1 MTARH
6 FVGRML
12 VGFFNVMSFSLLS
25 KKSSACTAGVVV
37 AGMVA
42 ASTFVLAPA
51 AQAAITNFDLTF
63 SAAPGFDN
71 SPSPLTIGPVG
82 VDNIILTL
90 SNPQG
95 TSLPTN
101 SLNRNPAGFCA
112 YANVGS
118 SGGRCALTSGSGAV
132 FNGFSLSFDKPVY
145 LRQFDITGL
154 GNISSGTITFG
165 SELFSFATYGT
176 QVFATPLFVSAN
188 SPLLVTTTGVSKNAN
203 GGVFRLNNLQVESG
217 PKDSV
222 PGPLPLLGAGAA
234 FAYSRK
240 LRTRILKKSS

>member
-1 MTARH
+1 
-6 FVGRML
+6 ML
-12 VGFFNVMSFSLLS
+12 LGFFIVMSLSLLS
-25 KKSSACTAGVVV
+25 KKSSTFTAGAVV

-42 ASTFVLAPA
+42 ASSFALAPA
-51 AQAAITNFDLTF
+51 AQAATTTFDLTF

-95 TSLPTN
+95 TNLPTN
-101 SLNRNPAGFCA
+101 SLNRNSAGFCA
-112 YANVGS
+112 YADVGT
-118 SGGRCALTSGSGAV
+118 SGGRCALASGTGAV
-132 FNGFSLSFDKPVY
+132 FNGFSLSFDKSVY

-154 GNISSGTITFG
+154 GNIASGSITFG
-165 SELFSFATYGT
+165 SEVFNFTTGGT

-188 SPLLVTTTGVSKNAN
+188 SPLLVTTTGVPPGTSTA